1 MKGLFSVLLPLALTF
16 TGASAAL
23 QPIVVK
29 GSKFFYQNGT
39 QFFMKGVAYQAD
51 ISTQGPSVTGQSY
64 HDPLADETA
73 CERDVPYLQEL
84 GTNVIR
90 VYAIDPTKN
99 HDKCMKLLDDAG
111 IYVISDLSEPKTSI
125 NRDTPAWDDQVYK
138 RYTSAIDSLAGYSNV
153 MGFFAG
159 NEVSN
164 MYNNTDASAFVK
176 AAVRDMKAYIK
187 SKKYRTIPVGY
198 ATNDDKD
205 IRAQLANYFD
215 CGNAEDRAEF
225 WGYNIYSWCG
235 DSSYTKSG
243 YDQRTAEF
251 QNYSIP
257 VFFAE
262 YGCNIPVGTPRQFT
276 EVQALYS
283 SPMTDVFSGGIVYMY
298 YQEENKYGL
307 VEINDGKV
315 TKLQDFTNLKKQ
327 ISKINPKGV
336 TMSSYTPTNTSPR
349 DCPQENEFWEA
360 STNLPPTPDE
370 SLCQCMVKSLDCVA
384 KSTVPEA
391 AMGDLFNFVCGQPN
405 AGCSAITTNG
415 TTGVYG
421 TFSMCSASER
431 LSYVFNTYYHAN
443 NKKAQS
449 CDFSGNAT
457 TQTAATNT
465 DCKSA
470 LESASSSPNP
480 TSTGSSNKGSAATN
494 IQPLGGVF
502 WVVSSVVVASAFA
515 GAFSV
520 LV

>member
-16 TGASAAL
+16 TGASASL

-29 GSKFFYQNGT
+29 GSKFFYENGT

-51 ISTQGPSVTGQSY
+51 ISTQDPSLSGQSY
-64 HDPLADETA
+64 HDPLADVEA
-73 CERDVPYLQEL
+73 CTRDVPYLQEL
-84 GTNVIR
+84 GTNIIR
-90 VYAIDPTKN
+90 VYAIDPTKD
-99 HDKCMKLLDDAG
+99 HDKCMQLLDDAG

-125 NRDTPAWDDQVYK
+125 NRDSPAWDDQVYQ
-138 RYTSAIDSLAGYSNV
+138 RYTDVIDSLAGYSNV

-176 AAVRDMKAYIK
+176 AAVRDTKAYIK
-187 SKKYRTIPVGY
+187 SKNYRSIPVGY

-205 IRAQLANYFD
+205 IRAQLADYFN

-243 YDQRTAEF
+243 YDQRTEEF

-262 YGCNIPVGTPRQFT
+262 YGCNTPSPRKFT

-298 YQEENKYGL
+298 YQEENKFGL
-307 VEINDGKV
+307 VEIDGNGKV
-315 TKLQDFTNLKKQ
+315 TKLQDFTNLKNQ
-327 ISKINPKGV
+327 ITKVNPKGV
-336 TMSSYTPTNTSPR
+336 TMSSYTPSNTSPR
-349 DCPQENEFWEA
+349 DCPAENEFWEA
-360 STNLPPTPDE
+360 SKTLPPTPDE
-370 SLCQCMVKSLDCVA
+370 SLCQCMVKSLDCIA
-384 KSTVPEA
+384 KNTVPEDA
-391 AMGDLFNFVCGQPN
+391 FGDLFNFVCGQPD
-405 AGCSAITTNG
+405 ADCSGITSNG
-415 TTGVYG
+415 TTGIYG
-421 TFSMCSASER
+421 AFSMCSATER
-431 LSYVFNTYYHAN
+431 LSWAFNTYYNAN
-443 NKKAQS
+443 NKDAQS
-449 CDFSGNAT
+449 CDFNGNAT
-457 TQTAATNT
+457 TQTATSNT

-470 LESASSSPNP
+470 LESASSSPKATN
-480 TSTGSSNKGSAATN
+480 TGSTDNGGSAATN
-494 IQPLGGVF
+494 IKPLSGVF
-502 WVVSSVVVASAFA
+502 WVVSSVVMASAFA
-515 GAFSV
+515 GAMSV

>member
-1 MKGLFSVLLPLALTF
+1 MKGFFSLLLPLALTF
-16 TGASAAL
+16 TGASASL

-39 QFFMKGVAYQAD
+39 QFFMKGIAYQAD
-51 ISTQGPSVTGQSY
+51 ISTQSTSVAGQSY

-73 CERDVPYLQEL
+73 CKRDVPYLQEL
-84 GTNVIR
+84 GTNIIR
-90 VYAIDPTKN
+90 VYAIDPTKD
-99 HDKCMKLLDDAG
+99 HDQCMKLLDEAG

-125 NRDTPAWDDQVYK
+125 NRDTPAWDDQVYQ
-138 RYTSAIDSLAGYSNV
+138 RYTSVIDSLAGYSNV

-235 DSSYTKSG
+235 DSSYTTSG

-262 YGCNIPVGTPRQFT
+262 YGCNTPSPRQFT

-298 YQEENKYGL
+298 YQEANKYGL
-307 VEINDGKV
+307 VEINDGGI

-327 ISKINPKGV
+327 ISKVNPKGV
-336 TMSSYTPTNTSPR
+336 TMSNYSPTNTSPR
-349 DCPQENEFWEA
+349 DCPPENEFWEA
-360 STNLPPTPDE
+360 STNLPPTPNE

-384 KSTVPEA
+384 KSTVPET
-391 AMGDLFNFVCGQPN
+391 AMGDLFNFVCGQSN
-405 AGCSAITTNG
+405 ADCSAITTNG

-421 TFSMCSASER
+421 AFSMCSSSER

-443 NKKAQS
+443 KKNPQA
-449 CDFSGNAT
+449 CDFNGNAT

-470 LESASSSPNP
+470 LQSASSSPNP
-480 TSTGSSNKGSAATN
+480 TSTGSSNSGSAATN

-502 WVVSSVVVASAFA
+502 WLVSSVVVASAFA
-515 GAFSV
+515 GAISV